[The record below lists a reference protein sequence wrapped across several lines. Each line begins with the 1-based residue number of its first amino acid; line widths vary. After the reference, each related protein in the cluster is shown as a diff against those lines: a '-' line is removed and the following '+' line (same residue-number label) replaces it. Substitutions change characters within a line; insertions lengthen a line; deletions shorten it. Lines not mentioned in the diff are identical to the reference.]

1 MELDED
7 PPQQVLTTTTIP
19 TIRHKCAA
27 CFKQYKKKEHLIEH
41 MKASYHSIH
50 QPKCGVCHK
59 YCKSFESLREHIH
72 GQLSKPSCS
81 RIFAERGCILCLE
94 LFDSVDALTS
104 HKCQL
109 PAPDPL
115 GMMKLP
121 CVEPQ
126 INKLA
131 SDIEKGIGRGY
142 EAIAL
147 DCEMVGGGSNGSLDL
162 CARVCLV
169 DEYEKILFHT
179 YVLPQIPVTDYRFEV
194 TGIKEE
200 HLKGAMPL
208 KEVQDQILQI
218 LCNGESVKSIW
229 CSGGQA
235 KVLVGHNLEHDLD
248 CLRMNFPDH
257 LLRDTAKYHPLMKT
271 NLVSH
276 SLKYLTKTFLGYDI
290 QIGVRDPYEDCVSVM
305 RLYKIMRSQDH
316 RMDGIGWSLPVQDNF
331 CSSTVYDSYKLN
343 ELEQMTPVELFRI
356 SGSNYKCWCLDSSQ
370 AFEHACNTCVKAEM
384 SNSWRE

>member
-1 MELDED
+1 
-7 PPQQVLTTTTIP
+7 
-19 TIRHKCAA
+19 
-27 CFKQYKKKEHLIEH
+27 
-41 MKASYHSIH
+41 
-50 QPKCGVCHK
+50 
-59 YCKSFESLREHIH
+59 
-72 GQLSKPSCS
+72 
-81 RIFAERGCILCLE
+81 
-94 LFDSVDALTS
+94 
-104 HKCQL
+104 
-109 PAPDPL
+109 
-115 GMMKLP
+115 MKLP

-126 INKLA
+126 INMLA

-147 DCEMVGGGSNGSLDL
+147 ICEMVGGGSNGSLDL

-169 DEYEKILFHT
+169 DEYEKMLFHT

-208 KEVQDQILQI
+208 KEVPDQILQI
-218 LCNGESVKSIW
+218 LCNGDSVKSLW

-235 KVLVGHNLEHDLD
+235 KVLVGHNLERNLD
-248 CLRMNFPDH
+248 CLRMNYPDH

-305 RLYKIMRSQDH
+305 RLYKRMRSQDH
-316 RMDGIGWSLPVQDNF
+316 QMDGIGLSLPVQDNF

-356 SGSNYKCWCLDSSQ
+356 SRSNYKCWCLDSSQ
-370 AFEHACNTCVKAEM
+370 AFEHGCNTFVKAKM